1 MNPFDALATFVLG
14 KIKEGLYAQWLKFL
28 FEILFSAVVSFLF
41 SCGSLLCA
49 KAPAGVAIGF
59 GMIWAAMAMVY
70 LFRRETSRLTKGM
83 LIALPGEEAG
93 KEMNSNFQVIQK
105 TDTKSEKDQ
114 EKKP

>member
-28 FEILFSAVVSFLF
+28 FELGFSAVVSFLF
-41 SCGSLLCA
+41 SCGTLLFG

-83 LIALPGEEAG
+83 LVALPGEEAE
-93 KEMNSNFQVIQK
+93 KELAANFQTIQK
-105 TDTKSEKDQ
+105 TNNEQ
-114 EKKP
+114 EKKL